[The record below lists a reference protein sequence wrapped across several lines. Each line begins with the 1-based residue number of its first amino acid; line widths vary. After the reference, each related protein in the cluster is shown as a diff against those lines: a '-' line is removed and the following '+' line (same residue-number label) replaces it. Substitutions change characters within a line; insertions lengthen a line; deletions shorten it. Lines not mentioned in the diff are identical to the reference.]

1 MKLLTRLGIAVGGI
15 AVAVSVATATPAA
28 ADAGSTCVGNGNV
41 WVVVQS
47 PAGTSTGCASSF
59 GTGEQALR
67 SAGMSMNYNSSGMIC
82 QINGYPQIC
91 EESPMPYWA
100 YFHAPA
106 GGSWGY
112 ANFGAANR
120 TPPAGSAEGWRF
132 GTGEAPGVRVP
143 DMPARPAPPPTTA
156 AATSAPP
163 TRSAPST
170 APSTTAA
177 RPTTSKPRTPA
188 SEPARPKASMSPTG
202 RTQPTRTASPR
213 AHSSVAESESAPA
226 SATTTPTPTP
236 SAEPTPTVTPAT
248 ARSFEPTAQPPVAT
262 VVDTGSSNGLLITGG
277 AVGVAALGA
286 GSVLWLRSRNGAA

>member
-1 MKLLTRLGIAVGGI
+1 M
-15 AVAVSVATATPAA
+15 AVSVATAAPAA

-47 PAGTSTGCASSF
+47 PAGTSSGCATSF

-67 SAGMSMNYNSSGMIC
+67 SAGMSMTHNSSGMIC

-143 DMPARPAPPPTTA
+143 DKPAPPAPPPTTA

-163 TRSAPST
+163 TRSAPSS
-170 APSTTAA
+170 APATSAA
-177 RPTTSKPRTPA
+177 RPTTSKPRTQA
-188 SEPARPKASMSPTG
+188 SEPARPRPSASTTAPRPT
-202 RTQPTRTASPR
+202 QSASPSQR
-213 AHSSVAESESAPA
+213 SSTSGAPSESATA
-226 SATTTPTPTP
+226 SSTTAPTAAP
-236 SAEPTPTVTPAT
+236 SAELSPTATPPMT
-248 ARSFEPTAQPPVAT
+248 QSPNPTAQPPVAT

-286 GSVLWLRSRNGAA
+286 GSVLWFRSRNGAA

>member
-1 MKLLTRLGIAVGGI
+1 M
-15 AVAVSVATATPAA
+15 AVSVATAAPAA

-47 PAGTSTGCASSF
+47 PAGTSSGCATSF

-67 SAGMSMNYNSSGMIC
+67 SAGMSMTHNSSGMIC

-143 DMPARPAPPPTTA
+143 DKPAPPAPPPTTA
-156 AATSAPP
+156 PATSAPP
-163 TRSAPST
+163 TRSAPSS
-170 APSTTAA
+170 APATSAA
-177 RPTTSKPRTPA
+177 RPTTSQPRTQVSA
-188 SEPARPKASMSPTG
+188 STRPRASVSPSAG
-202 RTQPTRTASPR
+202 PRPTRAASPSQR
-213 AHSSVAESESAPA
+213 PSTPGGLSTLAPPSPSAAPPESASPEPSSPA
-226 SATTTPTPTP
+226 TPQ
-236 SAEPTPTVTPAT
+236 VTPRPA
-248 ARSFEPTAQPPVAT
+248 PTAQPPVAT

-277 AVGVAALGA
+277 AVGVAALGT
-286 GSVLWLRSRNGAA
+286 GSVLWFRSRNGAA